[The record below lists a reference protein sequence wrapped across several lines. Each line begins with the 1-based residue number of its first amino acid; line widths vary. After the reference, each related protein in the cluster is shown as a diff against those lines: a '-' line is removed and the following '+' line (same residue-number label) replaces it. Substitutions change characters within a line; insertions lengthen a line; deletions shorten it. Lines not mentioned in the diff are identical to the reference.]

1 MDQNMQ
7 NQIDELLKQVSEYVE
22 SGDLED
28 EMKEDLVELVDR
40 VKLSP
45 TKENL
50 LVLSKILSSVSK
62 ASLAEV
68 ALNIANIQ

>member
-1 MDQNMQ
+1 MQ